1 MAKQIEG
8 VSEKIEKCAREE
20 FLKNGYTD
28 ASLRTIASEAGT
40 TTGSIYSRYGDKEG
54 LFSAIVEPAANEFI
68 EKFRSIQE
76 EFHSMES
83 DRQAE
88 SLEDFTMDG
97 MQRMVEY
104 MYEHL
109 EEFRLLV
116 NAAHGT
122 KFQNFVEHLVEIET
136 DYTYKFMESVGLDPT
151 KRKHIT
157 KDFMHIMNK
166 ALFESFFEVI
176 RHDMSKEEAPSQN
189 EPDTITL
196 KDYVFAYDV
205 KTILDIRNLQ
215 IPRNE
220 VIAITGQNG
229 AGKSTF
235 IRCLCGLQKKFKGRT
250 VINSKEYKPKEMLKL
265 CYLVMQDVNHQLFC
279 ETVEDEIVLG
289 SGDTDDLRAKELMEK
304 LGLSEF
310 KDRHPMSLSGGQKQR
325 VAIASSMLAGKEI
338 LIFDEPTS
346 GLDYRHMIQTAELF
360 IRLKESGKSV
370 LIITHDRELIRK
382 CCTFEIHIAQGKAEV
397 NKYESN

>member
-1 MAKQIEG
+1 MEYILEMKDISKTFPG
-8 VSEKIEKCAREE
+8 V
-20 FLKNGYTD
+20 
-28 ASLRTIASEAGT
+28 
-40 TTGSIYSRYGDKEG
+40 
-54 LFSAIVEPAANEFI
+54 
-68 EKFRSIQE
+68 
-76 EFHSMES
+76 
-83 DRQAE
+83 
-88 SLEDFTMDG
+88 
-97 MQRMVEY
+97 
-104 MYEHL
+104 
-109 EEFRLLV
+109 
-116 NAAHGT
+116 
-122 KFQNFVEHLVEIET
+122 
-136 DYTYKFMESVGLDPT
+136 
-151 KRKHIT
+151 
-157 KDFMHIMNK
+157 K
-166 ALFESFFEVI
+166 ALDHVQLQVRPGEV
-176 RHDMSKEEAPSQN
+176 HALMGE
-189 EPDTITL
+189 
-196 KDYVFAYDV
+196 
-205 KTILDIRNLQ
+205 
-215 IPRNE
+215 
-220 VIAITGQNG
+220 NG

-289 SGDTDDLRAKELMEK
+289 SGDTDELKVQELMEK
-304 LGLSEF
+304 LGLWEF
-310 KDRHPMSLSGGQKQR
+310 KNRHPMSLSGGQKQR